1 MQSLRNLFV
10 PPVFE
15 GDEEKT
21 RVAGLLNS
29 ILLFVIISTSLALPL
44 LVGFTEPGN
53 RLPLAILILV
63 FVLVDLAAFLL
74 MRRGLVTAAS
84 TLFLLSLGLAILGS
98 YAFSSP
104 GSTGAALSLTILIAF
119 TTLLLEARAIFRLI
133 AFIIAFTFL
142 VALSQNNNWLT
153 PLFISS
159 SDPISSWIT
168 NSFILVLTGLGLY
181 FSSVSLR
188 RALDGSQTARAR
200 LETSNR
206 ELDELRK
213 ALELRV
219 TERTADLE
227 KRAIQLQT
235 VSNVARVIASVQ
247 DLDSLL
253 PDIAGLVSDRFGFYH
268 VGIFL
273 LDEDNEYAVLRASNS
288 AGGAKML
295 EHQHKL
301 RLDPN
306 SIVGYVASRGEP
318 RIALDVGKDA
328 VFFNNP
334 DLPDTRSEMALPLR
348 VGRQTI
354 GALDVQSTEPNAF
367 TDEDVATLTILADQ
381 VAIAIENARLFSEAR
396 AALTESERTFER
408 YIRQEWGTF
417 TSIAKNTGYVYDG
430 TRTLPL
436 QVQGKREKIKSL
448 AQTGRLSLERESSEI
463 TVPIKFRG
471 HTVGFLEV
479 KSKRGKRQWTRDEI
493 TLLESAAERA
503 ALALENARLV
513 ESAQRRASRERTI
526 GEISSRIGAVSDLN
540 VIMQTAVE
548 ELGRRIGGTAEVILE
563 LESNPEK

>member
-1 MQSLRNLFV
+1 MQYLRNFFT

-15 GDEEKT
+15 RDEEKT

-29 ILLFVIISTSLALPL
+29 ILLFVIIAATLALPPL
-44 LVGFTEPGN
+44 AAFTDPVN
-53 RLPLAILILV
+53 RLPFSALV
-63 FVLVDLAAFLL
+63 LGFVLVNLVAFLL

-84 TLFLLSLGLAILGS
+84 SIFLLSLGLAILGS
-98 YAFSSP
+98 YALSSP
-104 GSTGAALSLTILIAF
+104 GSTGAVLSLTILIAF
-119 TTLLLEARAIFRLI
+119 TTLLLEPRAIFSLI

-142 VALSQNNNWLT
+142 VALSQNNNWFA
-153 PLFISS
+153 PVFISS
-159 SDPISSWIT
+159 ADPISSWFT

-181 FSSVSLR
+181 FSSLSLK
-188 RALDGSQTARAR
+188 RALEGSLTARTR
-200 LETSNR
+200 LEAGNR
-206 ELDELRK
+206 ELEDLRK

-219 TERTADLE
+219 MERTADLE
-227 KRAIQLQT
+227 KRAAQLQT

-247 DLDSLL
+247 DLNSLL
-253 PDIAGLVSDRFGFYH
+253 PGIARLVSERFGFYH

-273 LDEDNEYAVLRASNS
+273 VDENNEYAVLRASNS
-288 AGGAKML
+288 EGGVRML
-295 EHQHKL
+295 ERQHKL

-306 SIVGYVASRGEP
+306 SIVGYVTSRGEP
-318 RIALDVGKDA
+318 RVALDVGKDA

-348 VGRQTI
+348 VGGRTI

-396 AALTESERTFER
+396 EALTESEKTFER
-408 YIRQEWGTF
+408 YIRQEWSAF
-417 TSIAKNTGYVYDG
+417 TRIAKNTGYLFDG
-430 TRTLPL
+430 NRTLPL
-436 QVQGKREKIKSL
+436 QARGQREKIKSL
-448 AQTGRLSLERESSEI
+448 AQTGRLTLEKESSEI

-479 KSKRGKRQWTRDEI
+479 KSKRGNRQWTRDEL

-513 ESAQRRASRERTI
+513 ESAQRRASRERAI

-540 VIMQTAVE
+540 AIMQTAVE
-548 ELGRRIGGTAEVILE
+548 ELGRRIGGAAEVILE
-563 LESNPEK
+563 LDSNPEN